1 MEDPRSPDAGEAT
14 TPTERAPA
22 AGGAKDAPD
31 AASPCLST
39 VIVISDSEDSDR
51 EPDGDAGPASP
62 GDGRDAAPRHTP
74 DEDGASAASAGAPVC
89 GPEGR
94 APPGESSD
102 PSHPGGEETGAGR
115 EEERSAG
122 GENDAAGGFDRPGAG
137 TAGLAPASPP
147 KRPLPRDESQPPPA
161 KRRPAGIP
169 AGVVL
174 ASAPTVSGAGTP
186 ETEGA
191 AEDAGPESSGAPVTW
206 ETLRRYYDVGEAWR
220 PIIEPELSNANVQ
233 ATFAEYERR
242 LRHETVFPTKTAV
255 FAWTRYSAP
264 ENVRVVIVGQD
275 PYHGPGQAN
284 GLAFSVK
291 ASATV
296 PPSLQNI
303 YAAVARDYPSLP
315 PPAHGSLT
323 AWAKQGVLLLN
334 TSLTVRRGCP
344 GSHASLG
351 WARLVRGVLR
361 RLDATVDHMVFMLW
375 GAHAQ
380 KAYSPERPQVH
391 LVLTHSHPSP
401 LARTPFVDCGHFARA
416 NAYLTAHGRPPVD
429 WRVE

>member
-1 MEDPRSPDAGEAT
+1 MEDARPADAGGVAD
-14 TPTERAPA
+14 PQRPRAVGMA
-22 AGGAKDAPD
+22 EVGRNV
-31 AASPCLST
+31 ASPCIST
-39 VIVISDSEDSDR
+39 VVVTSDGEASDC
-51 EPDGDAGPASP
+51 ESGGGDATTGIDPDGEPARTSSRAHGPDS
-62 GDGRDAAPRHTP
+62 
-74 DEDGASAASAGAPVC
+74 S
-89 GPEGR
+89 
-94 APPGESSD
+94 APPGERGDKPPLGGSLTPGD
-102 PSHPGGEETGAGR
+102 VGGEE
-115 EEERSAG
+115 
-122 GENDAAGGFDRPGAG
+122 DARGDDEAAKTSG
-137 TAGLAPASPP
+137 TSPEP
-147 KRPLPRDESQPPPA
+147 PLKRPRDEEGGRGLPPRAGGAGSPPA

-174 ASAPTVSGAGTP
+174 TSAPTASGAGGGC
-186 ETEGA
+186 EGA
-191 AEDAGPESSGAPVTW
+191 APDPPTEGSDSAFAVTW
-206 ETLRRYYDVGEAWR
+206 DTLRSFYDVGEAWR

-233 ATFAEYERR
+233 ATFSEYERR
-242 LRHETVFPTKTAV
+242 LRHETVFPAKTSI
-255 FAWTRYSAP
+255 FAWTRYAAP
-264 ENVRVVIVGQD
+264 EDVRVVIVGQD

-291 ASATV
+291 ASAPV

-344 GSHASLG
+344 GSHAGLG
-351 WARLVRGVLR
+351 WGRLVRAVLR

-380 KAYSPERPQVH
+380 KAYSPERPKAH